1 MENNLELL
9 PIATEVS
16 KECEGLPVAIA
27 TIAKSLKG
35 ESWGIWRTA
44 LEELQKSTLTNIKG
58 VSKNVYSCLE
68 LSYKYLESKEA
79 KPLFLLC
86 GLLGN
91 GDISL
96 DDLLKYV
103 MGLDL
108 FGYMD
113 SLKQSSYLSENP

>member
-1 MENNLELL
+1 M
-9 PIATEVS
+9 
-16 KECEGLPVAIA
+16 
-27 TIAKSLKG
+27 
-35 ESWGIWRTA
+35 
-44 LEELQKSTLTNIKG
+44 
-58 VSKNVYSCLE
+58 YSCLA
-68 LSYKYLESKEA
+68 LSYKYLESNEA

-113 SLKQSSYLSENP
+113 SLKQSSYPHESP